1 MKKIFLAFILLAS
14 LFLVACNGTS
24 TGEITVNIYDS
35 ESNVVTKVVEIS
47 KESNLLN
54 SLEETDE
61 ISFIIE
67 EGLIQSVNG
76 IEAKDNYNWQVY
88 LNDVLVVNLGAQV
101 IKDKDIVEFKQVY
114 VEKITVEVIQNG
126 QEPTTYLVP
135 LNGNYLLSDVLIS
148 FDELKVLIAD
158 DKVISVLDVTL
169 QEGNYWQ
176 IKKNNDIVDNISSIS
191 VSDGDIIKI
200 SSLENDFFNVII
212 QNINTDAFSKKVYMN
227 GLNII
232 ETLTNDQD
240 IKLIYNNNDIESIKN
255 INLEEDY
262 KWVIYLNEEII
273 DSLENLTINN
283 DDELKFVVEENIT
296 INVEVYNGDSLIYE
310 ASINTDSL
318 NLLTVLTSDSELA
331 FNYQEGVIKYV
342 RSIYPKKNFQW
353 EILSNGS
360 LIEDIENHI
369 VSANEEV
376 SIRLVYVP
384 IIVDFEVSFSDVEFR
399 VGNVIGYSI
408 KINSG
413 PSLGAKVT
421 SSSTDV
427 LEVNGLNLYAKAR
440 GDVMLLIEIG
450 DSKQSFELS
459 VGFKRYEDMS
469 DEEYMALSPE
479 EQDQVWEEHL
489 AYQAEL
495 RHLEV
500 ERIVEFANNLPT
512 EVSEDIELIL
522 GTLVPSVW
530 VSWESN
536 FPGSISNTGKVMK
549 KTYDTVV
556 TLTLTVWST
565 EESVSV
571 SREILVKGFD
581 MEPLPINNLTF
592 AYLPPYNFQGFKEE
606 DIKKVDVI
614 NFAAGSIGA
623 SHQLVITSTNVFF
636 ELLKLREQ
644 GLKIVVCVQGGSW
657 FSDPYTT
664 IFEDMAI
671 NPENRAAFVQ
681 SVVDAIEMYD
691 FDGIDIDWEIPA
703 PNNAQYFTALV
714 RDLREAFDKINP
726 ELIVSAAVPNSN
738 LSSNFEYDKIGQYMD
753 YLHLMNY
760 DLGWKERT
768 SHNSVLYS
776 GSNNTYLDLSVDKT
790 VNVFKSLGFPKEKM
804 VIGSAFYGKIYKNVF
819 TSGNG
824 LGVSVTGADNQ
835 AKTINYHDVYNNYL
849 TVNPQYIRRDEIAH
863 ADYYYDNVN
872 GIFITYESFNVLR
885 EKTQYVVD
893 NELAGIMFWDYNQDQ
908 TGDLLQAI
916 YQTYPT
922 R

>member
-1 MKKIFLAFILLAS
+1 
-14 LFLVACNGTS
+14 
-24 TGEITVNIYDS
+24 
-35 ESNVVTKVVEIS
+35 
-47 KESNLLN
+47 
-54 SLEETDE
+54 
-61 ISFIIE
+61 
-67 EGLIQSVNG
+67 
-76 IEAKDNYNWQVY
+76 
-88 LNDVLVVNLGAQV
+88 
-101 IKDKDIVEFKQVY
+101 
-114 VEKITVEVIQNG
+114 
-126 QEPTTYLVP
+126 
-135 LNGNYLLSDVLIS
+135 
-148 FDELKVLIAD
+148 
-158 DKVISVLDVTL
+158 
-169 QEGNYWQ
+169 
-176 IKKNNDIVDNISSIS
+176 
-191 VSDGDIIKI
+191 
-200 SSLENDFFNVII
+200 
-212 QNINTDAFSKKVYMN
+212 
-227 GLNII
+227 
-232 ETLTNDQD
+232 
-240 IKLIYNNNDIESIKN
+240 
-255 INLEEDY
+255 
-262 KWVIYLNEEII
+262 
-273 DSLENLTINN
+273 
-283 DDELKFVVEENIT
+283 
-296 INVEVYNGDSLIYE
+296 
-310 ASINTDSL
+310 
-318 NLLTVLTSDSELA
+318 
-331 FNYQEGVIKYV
+331 
-342 RSIYPKKNFQW
+342 
-353 EILSNGS
+353 
-360 LIEDIENHI
+360 
-369 VSANEEV
+369 
-376 SIRLVYVP
+376 
-384 IIVDFEVSFSDVEFR
+384 
-399 VGNVIGYSI
+399 
-408 KINSG
+408 
-413 PSLGAKVT
+413 
-421 SSSTDV
+421 
-427 LEVNGLNLYAKAR
+427 
-440 GDVMLLIEIG
+440 LLIEIG

-581 MEPLPINNLTF
+581 MEPLPTNNLTF